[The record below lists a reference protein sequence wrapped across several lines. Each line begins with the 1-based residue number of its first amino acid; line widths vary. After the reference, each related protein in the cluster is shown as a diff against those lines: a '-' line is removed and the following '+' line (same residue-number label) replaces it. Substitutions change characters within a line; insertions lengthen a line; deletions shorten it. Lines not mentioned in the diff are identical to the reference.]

1 MENNTEEKFNEGAT
15 NLGLPVHPAFNLQAT
30 TNKVDNLKS
39 SRSIVRWAFQA
50 KQGQISDVFECGD
63 CFVVAAL
70 TEVNEDEFRPF
81 AQVQNELRFE
91 ALNNAKFDYVAKQLE
106 GAKTLEEA
114 AQKLG
119 DVEIQ
124 KAEGVTFGSYRFG
137 MVGAEPAVIG
147 TAMVTEAGQTSEPI
161 KGYQGVYVVRP
172 GEKKVADG
180 NFDEAAEVT
189 QLNSRYSYSLPYQ
202 ALGMLEKKA
211 DIEDNRFNF
220 Q

>member
-1 MENNTEEKFNEGAT
+1 M
-15 NLGLPVHPAFNLQAT
+15 
-30 TNKVDNLKS
+30 
-39 SRSIVRWAFQA
+39 
-50 KQGQISDVFECGD
+50 
-63 CFVVAAL
+63 
-70 TEVNEDEFRPF
+70 
-81 AQVQNELRFE
+81 
-91 ALNNAKFDYVAKQLE
+91 
-106 GAKTLEEA
+106 
-114 AQKLG
+114 
-119 DVEIQ
+119 
-124 KAEGVTFGSYRFG
+124 TFGSYRFG

>member
-1 MENNTEEKFNEGAT
+1 M
-15 NLGLPVHPAFNLQAT
+15 
-30 TNKVDNLKS
+30 
-39 SRSIVRWAFQA
+39 
-50 KQGQISDVFECGD
+50 FECGD

-147 TAMVTEAGQTSEPI
+147 TAMATEAGQTSEPI